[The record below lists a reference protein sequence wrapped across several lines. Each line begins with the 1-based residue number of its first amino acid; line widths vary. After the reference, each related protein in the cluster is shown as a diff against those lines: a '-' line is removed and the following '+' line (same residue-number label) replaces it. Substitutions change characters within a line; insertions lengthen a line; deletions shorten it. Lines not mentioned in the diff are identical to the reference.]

1 MTDIELEAMG
11 KRIDK
16 LITELRLNNV
26 KISDKLKVSK
36 VSVGKWRKGQTEPTG
51 SNMEGLVNVLGT
63 TAAFLLT
70 GKEESSIHS
79 DPNYSVVEGWD
90 SETALDDEEFE
101 IPYYDKVL
109 VTAGNNE
116 GDVQEYTNKKIR
128 MQKRSARKAGASM
141 TQSFSYINDGD
152 SMAERISDGAR
163 CTADASK
170 KEIKDGKIYC
180 FRHGVM
186 RRTKYLY
193 MRPDGGLLIRSHNPA
208 YPDEII
214 APEDMGD
221 IEILGWV
228 WEWSNMERW

>member
-11 KRIDK
+11 KRVDA
-16 LITELRLNNV
+16 LITSNNLNNV
-26 KISDKLKVSK
+26 KIADKLGVSK
-36 VSVGKWRKGQTEPTG
+36 VAVGKWRKGQTEPTG

-70 GKEESSIHS
+70 GKEETSIYD
-79 DPNYSVVEGWD
+79 DPNYSPVAGWD
-90 SETALDDEEFE
+90 YQTALDDEEFE
-101 IPYYDKVL
+101 IPHYNKVL

-116 GDVQEYTNKKIR
+116 GDVQDYTDEKIR
-128 MQKRSARKAGASM
+128 MKKKSARKAGASI
-141 TQSFSYINDGD
+141 TQSFSYNNDGD

-170 KEIKDGKIYC
+170 KQIKDGKIYC

-208 YPDEII
+208 YEDEII
-214 APEDMGD
+214 KPEDVSD

>member
-1 MTDIELEAMG
+1 MTNVELEMLG
-11 KRIDK
+11 RRIDD
-16 LITELRLNNV
+16 LIKSTGLNNV
-26 KISDKLKVSK
+26 KIADKLGVSK
-36 VSVGKWRKGQTEPTG
+36 VAVGKWRKGQSEPTG
-51 SNMEGLVNVLGT
+51 SNLSGLAEVLKT
-63 TAAFLLT
+63 NADFLLT
-70 GKEESSIHS
+70 GKQGDLFYD
-79 DPNYSVVEGWD
+79 DPSYARVIGWD
-90 SETALDDEEFE
+90 NETELDDDEFE
-101 IPYYDKVL
+101 IPYYNKVM
-109 VTAGNNE
+109 VTAGSRE
-116 GDVQEYTNKKIR
+116 GEVQEVTDKKIR
-128 MQKRSARKAGASM
+128 MSKQSARKAGASI
-141 TQSFSYINDGD
+141 TQSFSYMNDGD

-180 FRHGVM
+180 IRHGVM

-193 MRPDGGLLIRSHNPA
+193 RRPDGGLLIRSHNPS

>member
-11 KRIDK
+11 RRIDK
-16 LITELRLNNV
+16 LITDLELNNV
-26 KISDKLKVSK
+26 KIADRLKVSK
-36 VSVGKWRKGQTEPTG
+36 VSVGKWRKGQAEPTG
-51 SNMEGLVNVLGT
+51 SNMEGLINVLGT

-70 GKEESSIHS
+70 GKEDTQPHKDS
-79 DPNYSVVEGWD
+79 NYSPVSGWD

-109 VTAGNNE
+109 VTAGSKE

-128 MQKRSARKAGASM
+128 MQKKSARKAGASM

-170 KEIKDGKIYC
+170 QEIKDGKIYC

-208 YPDEII
+208 YLDEII
-214 APEDMGD
+214 APEDMND

>member
-11 KRIDK
+11 RRIDK
-16 LITELRLNNV
+16 LITDLELNNV
-26 KISDKLKVSK
+26 KIADRLKVSK
-36 VSVGKWRKGQTEPTG
+36 VSVGKWRKGQAEPTG
-51 SNMEGLVNVLGT
+51 SNMEGLINVLGT

-70 GKEESSIHS
+70 GKEDTQPHKDS
-79 DPNYSVVEGWD
+79 NYSPVSGWD

-109 VTAGNNE
+109 VTAGSKE

-128 MQKRSARKAGASM
+128 MQKKSARKAGASM

-170 KEIKDGKIYC
+170 QEIKDGKIYC

-208 YPDEII
+208 YLDEII
-214 APEDMGD
+214 APEDIND

>member
-16 LITELRLNNV
+16 LITDLGLNNV
-26 KISDKLKVSK
+26 KIADKLKVSK
-36 VSVGKWRKGQTEPTG
+36 VSVGKWRKGQAEPTG

-70 GKEESSIHS
+70 GKEETLIYS
-79 DPNYSVVEGWD
+79 DPNYSAVEGWD
-90 SETALDDEEFE
+90 SETALDDGEFE
-101 IPYYDKVL
+101 IPHYDKVL
-109 VTAGNNE
+109 VTAGNRE
-116 GDVQEYTNKKIR
+116 GSVQEYTDRKIR
-128 MQKRSARKAGASM
+128 MQKKSARKAGASM
-141 TQSFSYINDGD
+141 TQSFSYNNDGD

-163 CTADASK
+163 CTADSSK

-208 YPDEII
+208 YEDEVIM
-214 APEDMGD
+214 PEDMND